1 MNLQKMVPGGTFA
14 AVALVCALIAG
25 GTYLFGM
32 DADIPDST
40 MLIWKGLGVW
50 LLAVYAGL
58 CARSN
63 DGWIIALVMAMGAL
77 GDVLVERNLAVGSAA
92 FIVGHIA
99 ATYLYLSN
107 RRPVLTQSQRWL
119 AIVTVPAV
127 MLISW
132 SLTADAGVTFYS
144 LFLSVM
150 AASAWISRFPRYQTG
165 IGAMLVVVSDLLIFA
180 QMGPMADA
188 DWISTAIWALYFA
201 GQVMIVLGVTRTL
214 AKA

>member
-1 MNLQKMVPGGTFA
+1 MNLDKMVPGGMLGA
-14 AVALVCALIAG
+14 AALVGAVVVGAS
-25 GTYLFGM
+25 YLFGM
-32 DADIPDST
+32 DAELPNAT
-40 MLIWKGLGVW
+40 MLIWKGAGVW

-58 CARSN
+58 CARTN
-63 DGWIIALVMAMGAL
+63 AGWFIALVMAMGAL
-77 GDVLVERNLAVGSAA
+77 GDVLVERSLAAGSAA

-132 SLTADAGVTFYS
+132 SLTQDMGVVFYS

-150 AASAWISRFPRYQTG
+150 AASAWISRFPRFWTG
-165 IGAMLVVVSDLLIFA
+165 IGAMLFVASDLLIFA
-180 QMGPMADA
+180 QMGPMAES

-214 AKA
+214 ARE